1 MFLRTIS
8 SLFFGGLLCLSFNG
22 YAQPQPVPQAA
33 PAAHN
38 SPKQT
43 LKSKVDP
50 HLLEAVKKSVDKGIH
65 FLRTQ
70 QAKDG
75 SYGHHVGLTAMTLLA
90 LAESHRGYNE
100 GDGPYM
106 SRAVEWL
113 VAQAREDGSI
123 SGDATP
129 TYNTALA
136 IMALHA
142 LSPTKYKALIE
153 RGQRFLTRFQSDEDQ
168 NYTPKDK
175 YYGGIGYGG
184 DERPDLSNLH
194 YALEALKKT
203 DYDPN
208 SDVWKKAE
216 IFVKRCQNFTEE
228 DEKDVLARPW
238 AGNDGGFI
246 YEPGS
251 SRAGGT
257 TSYGAMTFAGLK
269 SLIFTNR
276 ANRNDSRVKAALNWI
291 QNHYDF
297 NSHPGMGT
305 TAYYYYLQTAAS
317 ALEAYGTLVL
327 KGKEGKQ
334 YHWTSDL
341 LTKVINLQQE
351 NGSWINEN
359 RKYWEGNPILVTAR
373 SIITVNHIFRTLGS
387 TQPK

>member
-1 MFLRTIS
+1 MFLRFAFMIFLG
-8 SLFFGGLLCLSFNG
+8 SLCSLPFVGF
-22 YAQPQPVPQAA
+22 AQSTPTVPVVKSTPM
-33 PAAHN
+33 PI
-38 SPKQT
+38 
-43 LKSKVDP
+43 LKNKVDP

-65 FLRTQ
+65 FLRNQ

-90 LAESHRGYNE
+90 FAESHRHYNE
-100 GDGPYM
+100 GDGPYI

-142 LSPTKYKALIE
+142 LNPTKYKAFIE

-216 IFVKRCQNFTEE
+216 LFVKRCQNYTEE
-228 DEKDVLARPW
+228 DEKDSLARPW
-238 AGNDGGFI
+238 ATNDGGFI

-257 TSYGAMTFAGLK
+257 QSYGAMTFAGLK

-276 ANRNDSRVKAALNWI
+276 TNRNDNRVKAALNWI

-317 ALEAYGTLVL
+317 ALEAYGEPIIQ
-327 KGKEGKQ
+327 GKEGKQ

-359 RKYWEGNPILVTAR
+359 RKYWEGNPILVSAR
-373 SIITVNHIFRTLGS
+373 SIITVNHIFRTLS
-387 TQPK
+387 AAQSK